1 MRGSE
6 VWSWG
11 AGTHGQLA
19 SGSDCDAFTPHLVCA
34 LSGKDVLQIAC
45 GGSHAVAVLGN
56 GEAMTWGRGLSGA
69 LGHGNESSWNLP
81 NPVKSLQGIKIS
93 SAAAGWNHTAFVTE
107 SGGLYTC
114 GDGTFGQLGLGDT
127 ETRFLPCLV
136 EHLTSLFVTMVA
148 CGMRHTLALV
158 QGPSEETAVYAFG
171 SNRRGQL
178 GIEIP
183 QQPQTEGTKN
193 VRCISKPQSI
203 TTLNSKKLV
212 AISANGDH
220 SATLTVTGQLYLW
233 GRGFCNNRDI
243 SVPCAAALGVKICQV
258 SLGWSHGLAIS
269 GASLS
274 LSLSTLAGCK
284 ISEQLSQEVFSERFL
299 CLPKVGRLGMRA
311 LVVAAGSEHSAA
323 VFEDGEVMVWGWAEH
338 GQLGLS
344 TTEDQNIPQRVV
356 LGRKGL
362 PSDPCSM
369 VGSQTNDGINIQT
382 FIQCGSGFTF
392 LLRIPCS
399 SKYTNSSNQ
408 G

>member
-1 MRGSE
+1 
-6 VWSWG
+6 
-11 AGTHGQLA
+11 
-19 SGSDCDAFTPHLVCA
+19 
-34 LSGKDVLQIAC
+34 
-45 GGSHAVAVLGN
+45 
-56 GEAMTWGRGLSGA
+56 MTWGRGLSSA

-127 ETRFLPCLV
+127 KTRFLPCFI
-136 EHLTSLFVTMVA
+136 EHLTSFFVTMVA
-148 CGMRHTLALV
+148 CGMRHTLALL
-158 QGPSEETAVYAFG
+158 QEETAVYAFG

-178 GIEIP
+178 GIKIP
-183 QQPQTEGTKN
+183 QQPQTKGTKN
-193 VRCISKPQSI
+193 VACISKPQSI
-203 TTLNSKKLV
+203 TTLNSKQLV
-212 AISANGDH
+212 AIFANGDH
-220 SATLTVTGQLYLW
+220 SAALTVTGQLYLW
-233 GRGFCNNRDI
+233 GRGFCNRDMSI
-243 SVPCAAALGVKICQV
+243 PCAAALVVEICQV

-269 GASLS
+269 SASLS
-274 LSLSTLAGCK
+274 LSRLYKCLHSSMFLEVSMSCLDTASARCK

-299 CLPKVGRLGMRA
+299 CLPKVGKLGMRA

-338 GQLGLS
+338 GQLSLS
-344 TTEDQNIPQRVV
+344 TTENQNIPQRVV
-356 LGRKGL
+356 LESKGV

-382 FIQCGSGFTF
+382 LIQCGSGFTF
-392 LLRIPCS
+392 LLQIPCS
-399 SKYTNSSNQ
+399 SEYTNSSNQ

>member
-34 LSGKDVLQIAC
+34 LSGKDVVQIAC
-45 GGSHAVAVLGN
+45 GGAHAVAVLGN

-93 SAAAGWNHTAFVTE
+93 IAAAGWNHTAFVTE

-127 ETRFLPCLV
+127 QTRFLPCLV

-183 QQPQTEGTKN
+183 QQPQTKGTKN
-193 VRCISKPQSI
+193 VVCISKPQSI

-220 SATLTVTGQLYLW
+220 SAALTVTGQLYLW
-233 GRGFCNNRDI
+233 GRGFCNNRDMSI
-243 SVPCAAALGVKICQV
+243 PCAAALGVEICQV

-274 LSLSTLAGCK
+274 LSL
-284 ISEQLSQEVFSERFL
+284 ISANVCIALSQEVFSERFL
-299 CLPKVGRLGMRA
+299 CLPKVGKLGMRA

-344 TTEDQNIPQRVV
+344 TTENQNIPQRVV
-356 LGRKGL
+356 LESKGV

-382 FIQCGSGFTF
+382 LIQCGSGFTF
-392 LLRIPCS
+392 LLQIPCS
-399 SKYTNSSNQ
+399 REYTNSRNQ

>member
-34 LSGKDVLQIAC
+34 LSGKDVVQVAC
-45 GGSHAVAVLGN
+45 GGAHAVAVLGN

-127 ETRFLPCLV
+127 QTRFLPCLV

-158 QGPSEETAVYAFG
+158 QGPSEETALYAFG

-183 QQPQTEGTKN
+183 QQPQTKGTKN
-193 VRCISKPQSI
+193 VACISKPQSI

-220 SATLTVTGQLYLW
+220 SAALTVTGQLYLW
-233 GRGFCNNRDI
+233 GRGFCNNRDMSI
-243 SVPCAAALGVKICQV
+243 PCAAALGVEICQV

-269 GASLS
+269 VEPGGIFR
-274 LSLSTLAGCK
+274 T
-284 ISEQLSQEVFSERFL
+284 IFL
-299 CLPKVGRLGMRA
+299 HLPKVGKLGMRA

-344 TTEDQNIPQRVV
+344 TTENQNIPQRVV
-356 LGRKGL
+356 LESKGV

-382 FIQCGSGFTF
+382 LIQCGSGFTF
-392 LLRIPCS
+392 LLQIPCS
-399 SKYTNSSNQ
+399 SEYTNSSNQ

>member
-1 MRGSE
+1 ME
-6 VWSWG
+6 MNP
-11 AGTHGQLA
+11 AGTCQIQLNPCRVLR
-19 SGSDCDAFTPHLVCA
+19 SLV
-34 LSGKDVLQIAC
+34 LLLVG
-45 GGSHAVAVLGN
+45 
-56 GEAMTWGRGLSGA
+56 TT
-69 LGHGNESSWNLP
+69 LP
-81 NPVKSLQGIKIS
+81 L
-93 SAAAGWNHTAFVTE
+93 
-107 SGGLYTC
+107 L
-114 GDGTFGQLGLGDT
+114 QLGLGDT
-127 ETRFLPCLV
+127 QTRFLPCLV

-183 QQPQTEGTKN
+183 QQPQTKGTKN
-193 VRCISKPQSI
+193 IACISKPQSI

-220 SATLTVTGQLYLW
+220 SAALTVTGQLYLW
-233 GRGFCNNRDI
+233 GRGFCNNRDMSI
-243 SVPCAAALGVKICQV
+243 PCAAALGVEICQV

-269 GASLS
+269 AKDRQVYAWGSNQYGQLGVIMQESKPTRLGTQTQQNNKVQSTSHIEVENTQEVSMSCLDTAS
-274 LSLSTLAGCK
+274 AGCK

-299 CLPKVGRLGMRA
+299 CLPKVGKLGMRA

-344 TTEDQNIPQRVV
+344 TTENQNIPQQVV
-356 LGRKGL
+356 LESKGV

-382 FIQCGSGFTF
+382 LIQCGSGFTF
-392 LLRIPCS
+392 LLQIPCS
-399 SKYTNSSNQ
+399 SEYTNSSNQ

>member
-1 MRGSE
+1 
-6 VWSWG
+6 
-11 AGTHGQLA
+11 
-19 SGSDCDAFTPHLVCA
+19 
-34 LSGKDVLQIAC
+34 
-45 GGSHAVAVLGN
+45 
-56 GEAMTWGRGLSGA
+56 
-69 LGHGNESSWNLP
+69 
-81 NPVKSLQGIKIS
+81 
-93 SAAAGWNHTAFVTE
+93 
-107 SGGLYTC
+107 
-114 GDGTFGQLGLGDT
+114 
-127 ETRFLPCLV
+127 
-136 EHLTSLFVTMVA
+136 MVA

-183 QQPQTEGTKN
+183 QQPQTKGTKN
-193 VRCISKPQSI
+193 VACISKPQSI

-220 SATLTVTGQLYLW
+220 SAALTVTGQLYLW
-233 GRGFCNNRDI
+233 GRGFCNNRDMSI
-243 SVPCAAALGVKICQV
+243 PCASAFGVEICQV

-269 GASLS
+269 AKDRQVYAWGSNQYGQLGVIMQDSKPTRLGTQQNNKVQSTSHIEVENTQEVSMSCLDTAS
-274 LSLSTLAGCK
+274 AGCK

-299 CLPKVGRLGMRA
+299 CLPKVGKLGMRA

-344 TTEDQNIPQRVV
+344 TTENQYIPQRVV
-356 LGRKGL
+356 LESKGV

-382 FIQCGSGFTF
+382 LIQCGSGFTF
-392 LLRIPCS
+392 LLQIPCS
-399 SKYTNSSNQ
+399 SEYTNSSNQ